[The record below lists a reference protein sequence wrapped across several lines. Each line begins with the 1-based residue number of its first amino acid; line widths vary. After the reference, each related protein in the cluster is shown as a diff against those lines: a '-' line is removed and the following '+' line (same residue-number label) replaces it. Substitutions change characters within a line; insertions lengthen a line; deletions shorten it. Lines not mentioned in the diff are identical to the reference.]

1 MTSAMKHGSA
11 VAGTEAPVLEMRGIC
26 KSFGAI
32 KVLEGV
38 DLTCRRGTVTAI
50 CGENGAGK
58 STLINVL
65 GGVFQPTAGE
75 ILIEGRP
82 VSFSHP
88 AQAKEHRIA
97 IIHQELNLLP
107 YRSVADNIFLGREQT
122 RFGFIDRTRMN
133 REAGAVLSR
142 LGSAIDPNAAC
153 GKLSIAEQQLVEIA
167 RAISEDARILVLDE
181 PTATLNDAETHALF
195 RLIDELRRRGVTL
208 LYISHRMAELRA
220 LADTIVIIKDGRQVA
235 TRAMAEIEVDEVVRL
250 MVGRALEDFF
260 PPPASAPPGAALYSV
275 TDGAAAGK
283 LAGISLTLHA
293 GEIVGVAGLEGSGKA
308 ELARA
313 MAGVEPFSEGTIR
326 LFDGGGAPQSPRA
339 AARRGIGTI
348 PEDRKG
354 EGLGL
359 AQSLRD
365 NCALTMRALA
375 PSLGRANGAG
385 RSRKRIDALLD
396 GVAVKAADYAMPV
409 GQLSGGN
416 QQKVMFARS
425 SGTAPKVWIVA
436 EPTRGI
442 DVGARAAIYAM
453 LRGFAEAGAA
463 VMVISSDL
471 MEIIGLSDRILVMA
485 AGRLVA
491 ELPRGASEE
500 EIIRHAMGY
509 GRPEVVA

>member
-1 MTSAMKHGSA
+1 MTSAMEHGSA
-11 VAGTEAPVLEMRGIC
+11 VAGTEAPILEMRGIC
-26 KSFGAI
+26 KSFGTI
-32 KVLEGV
+32 NVLEGV
-38 DLTCRRGTVTAI
+38 DLTCHRGTVTAI

-58 STLINVL
+58 STLINIL
-65 GGVFQPTAGE
+65 GGILVPSAGE
-75 ILIEGRP
+75 ILIEGRA

-88 AQAKEHRIA
+88 AQAKQHRIA

-107 YRSVADNIFLGREQT
+107 HRSVADNILLGREPT
-122 RFGFIDRTRMN
+122 RFGFIDRARMN
-133 REAGAVLSR
+133 SEAGAVLAR
-142 LGSAIDPNAAC
+142 LGSAIDPDALC
-153 GKLSIAEQQLVEIA
+153 GNLSIAEQQLVEIA
-167 RAISEDARILVLDE
+167 RAVCEDARILVLDE

-195 RLIDELRRRGVTL
+195 RLIDELRRTGVAL

-235 TRAMAEIEVDEVVRL
+235 TRAMAGIEIDEVVRL
-250 MVGRALEDFF
+250 MVGRALEDFY
-260 PPPASAPPGAALYSV
+260 PPAASVPPGAALYSV
-275 TDGAAAGK
+275 EDGASGK
-283 LAGISLTLHA
+283 LSGISLELHA

-313 MAGVEPFSEGTIR
+313 MAGVEPFSQGTIR
-326 LFDGGGAPQSPRA
+326 LFDGGGAPRSPRA
-339 AARRGIGTI
+339 AARRGIGAI

-375 PSLGRANGAG
+375 PFLGRANGAG
-385 RSRKRIDALLD
+385 RSRKQIDALLD
-396 GVAVKAADYAMPV
+396 GVAVRAADYAMPV

-416 QQKVMFARS
+416 QQKVLFARS
-425 SGTAPKVWIVA
+425 SGTAPRVWIVA

-463 VMVISSDL
+463 VMVVSSDL

-485 AGRLVA
+485 TSRIVA

-500 EIIRHAMGY
+500 EIIRHAMRHG
-509 GRPEVVA
+509 PAEAAA

>member
-1 MTSAMKHGSA
+1 MTSVTEHGP
-11 VAGTEAPVLEMRGIC
+11 VMVETGAPILEMRGIC

-32 KVLEGV
+32 NVLEDV
-38 DLTCRRGTVTAI
+38 NLICRRGTVTAI

-58 STLINVL
+58 STLINIL
-65 GGVFQPTAGE
+65 GGILAPSAGE

-88 AQAKEHRIA
+88 AQAGKYRIA

-107 YRSVADNIFLGREQT
+107 YRSVAENIFLGREPT
-122 RFGFIDRTRMN
+122 RFGFIDRARMN
-133 REAGAVLSR
+133 SEAGAVLAR
-142 LGSAIDPNAAC
+142 LGSAIDPDAAC
-153 GKLSIAEQQLVEIA
+153 GDLSIADQQLVEIA

-181 PTATLNDAETHALF
+181 PTATLNDSEAHALF
-195 RLIDELRRRGVTL
+195 QLIDELRRTGVTL

-220 LADTIVIIKDGRQVA
+220 LADTITIIKDGRQVA
-235 TRAMAEIEVDEVVRL
+235 TRAMAGIEVDEVVRL

-260 PPPASAPPGAALYSV
+260 PPPASVLPGAALYSV
-275 TDGAAAGK
+275 ANGSSGK
-283 LAGISLTLHA
+283 LSGISLALHA

-313 MAGVEPFSEGTIR
+313 MAGVQPFGGGTIR
-326 LFDGGGAPQSPRA
+326 LFDGGGAPQNPRA
-339 AARRGIGTI
+339 AARRGIGSI

-359 AQSLRD
+359 VQSLRD

-375 PSLGRANGAG
+375 PFLGRANGAG
-385 RSRKRIDALLD
+385 RGRKQIDALLD

-425 SGTAPKVWIVA
+425 SGPAPRVWIVA
-436 EPTRGI
+436 EPTRGT

-453 LRGFAEAGAA
+453 LRGFAGSGAA
-463 VMVISSDL
+463 VMVVSSDL

-491 ELPRGASEE
+491 ELPRGAGEE
-500 EIIRHAMGY
+500 EIIRHAM
-509 GRPEVVA
+509 RDKAVEAA

>member
-1 MTSAMKHGSA
+1 MTSGMKHGSA
-11 VAGTEAPVLEMRGIC
+11 VAGTGTPVLQMRGIC

-38 DLTCRRGTVTAI
+38 DLTCHRGTVTAI

-65 GGVFQPTAGE
+65 GGVFQPTVGE
-75 ILIEGRP
+75 ILIEGRAI
-82 VSFSHP
+82 SFSHP

-107 YRSVADNIFLGREQT
+107 YRSVADNIFLGREPT
-122 RFGFIDRTRMN
+122 RFGFIDRARMN

-142 LGSAIDPNAAC
+142 LGSKIDPNAAC

-181 PTATLNDAETHALF
+181 PTATLNDDETHALF
-195 RLIDELRRRGVTL
+195 RLIDELRRSGVTL

-235 TRAMAEIEVDEVVRL
+235 TRAMAEIDVDEVVRL
-250 MVGRALEDFF
+250 MVGRALKDFF
-260 PPPASAPPGAALYSV
+260 PPPASARPGAALYSV
-275 TDGAAAGK
+275 ANGVAGK
-283 LAGISLTLHA
+283 LAGVSLTLHA

-313 MAGVEPFSEGTIR
+313 MAGVDPFSEGTVR
-326 LFDGGGAPQSPRA
+326 LFDGGGAPRSPRA

-375 PSLGRANGAG
+375 PFLGRANGAG
-385 RSRKRIDALLD
+385 RGRKRIDALLD

-425 SGTAPKVWIVA
+425 SGTAPRVWIVA

-463 VMVISSDL
+463 VMVVSSDL
-471 MEIIGLSDRILVMA
+471 MEIIGLGDRILVMA

-500 EIIRHAMGY
+500 EIIRHAMGH
-509 GRPEVVA
+509 GQKEAVA